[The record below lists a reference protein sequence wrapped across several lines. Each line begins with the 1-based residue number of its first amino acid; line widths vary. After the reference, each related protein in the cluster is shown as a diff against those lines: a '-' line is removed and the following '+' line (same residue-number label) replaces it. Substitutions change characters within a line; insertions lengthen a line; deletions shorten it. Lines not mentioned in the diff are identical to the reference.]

1 MGSPFRK
8 APHQSS
14 EGSRPADTRTESTR
28 SPTTGVRATMFSWL
42 RRSSRPSAAIQATEV
57 SRIVG
62 EYGRLMENY
71 PTAFLDASRLPSH
84 KERMKKALKVAWISD
99 ADPTFRGAIEQAYL
113 HLCHFQ
119 EGIGEVPM
127 DPALPV
133 EPDPH
138 KSLEVLVPYLKIS
151 ERVRAEEQLLASD
164 FDAFKK
170 NPSLHGQ

>member
-1 MGSPFRK
+1 
-8 APHQSS
+8 
-14 EGSRPADTRTESTR
+14 
-28 SPTTGVRATMFSWL
+28 
-42 RRSSRPSAAIQATEV
+42 
-57 SRIVG
+57 
-62 EYGRLMENY
+62 
-71 PTAFLDASRLPSH
+71 
-84 KERMKKALKVAWISD
+84 
-99 ADPTFRGAIEQAYL
+99 
-113 HLCHFQ
+113 
-119 EGIGEVPM
+119 M